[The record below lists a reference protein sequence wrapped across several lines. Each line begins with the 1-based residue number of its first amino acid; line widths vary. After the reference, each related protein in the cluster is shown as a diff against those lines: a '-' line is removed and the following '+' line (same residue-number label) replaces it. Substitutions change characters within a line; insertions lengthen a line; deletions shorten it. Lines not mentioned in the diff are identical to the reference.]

1 MDNGKRQLWKKLEKR
16 EVKRRCGH
24 RLTKKGAVCDTEK
37 EKEISVQ
44 TLKKATDN
52 RHSIDPFE
60 LFNWVTAESK
70 KDTLGK
76 VRKVEGDLEK
86 STEMKTEKSHK
97 ILQENTGIS
106 RGEGYIFERDPGG
119 RSSLGSRGYQ
129 VKERGDQ
136 HEERGINTHQDLELS
151 LEP

>member
-1 MDNGKRQLWKKLEKR
+1 MDNGRRQLWTKMDNGKRQLWKKLEKR

-86 STEMKTEKSHK
+86 STKMKTEKSHE
-97 ILQENTGIS
+97 ILQENAEIS

-119 RSSLGSRGYQ
+119 SKSFWDPENITSRREETSTR
-129 VKERGDQ
+129 KE
-136 HEERGINTHQDLELS
+136 E
-151 LEP
+151 